1 VVKYNRYGS
10 NIEEIITETI
20 PFVDLCIDLLI
31 LSNIILLLRQVH
43 IVL

>member
-1 VVKYNRYGS
+1 VELIV
-10 NIEEIITETI
+10 TETI

-43 IVL
+43 IVLWRLPCNTSTL